1 MGSNPRGLRG
11 FFKGKFQSWIK
22 DICSEA
28 YLVKDVVQAV
38 LESNRVGC
46 VFRCPASGL
55 ELVRMGKGQASDLLA
70 RAAQP
75 VGMFWG
81 NLEENK
87 TDL

>member
-1 MGSNPRGLRG
+1 M
-11 FFKGKFQSWIK
+11 
-22 DICSEA
+22 DICCEA
-28 YLVKDVVQAV
+28 YLVKDVVEAV
-38 LESNRVGC
+38 LEPNRVGC
-46 VFRCPASGL
+46 VLRCPASGL
-55 ELVRMGKGQASDLLA
+55 ELVRMGKGQPTDLLA